1 MRNEIHTEP
10 ANEAGF
16 IDETK
21 FLELVPI
28 SRGTLF
34 NWRKAGKI
42 PAVVIGRRVLFHWPT
57 CQATLLRMQR
67 GGVL

>member
-1 MRNEIHTEP
+1 M
-10 ANEAGF
+10 ANEKQIASTGETGF

-21 FLELVPI
+21 FLTLVPI

-67 GGVL
+67 GGVQ